1 MTLPQH
7 IAIICDGNRRWAKAK
22 HLPEFSGHKY
32 AVETTT
38 ENLVDH
44 CLKLN
49 IPYLTLWFF
58 STENWNRG
66 QAWIAKYFN
75 LFRQLIPKATD
86 KYIKKGVRLNTIG
99 DLTKLPQDVQKFLT
113 SWKDKSKTNH
123 KITLTIAFN
132 YGGRDEILRAI
143 NSYLQGVSLQACKE
157 TPYCI
162 SEKQFS
168 QYLDT
173 HNLPDPDLLI
183 RTGRN
188 NTRLSGFMLWQI
200 AYTQLYFTDTLF
212 PDFTPEE
219 LDKAISWYQT
229 QTQNLGK

>member
-1 MTLPQH
+1 MNLPIH

-22 HLPEFSGHKY
+22 QLPEFSGHQY

-66 QAWIAKYFN
+66 QVWVAKYFN
-75 LFRQLIPKATD
+75 LFRRLIPQATE

-99 DLTKLPQDVQKFLT
+99 DLTKLPRDVQKFLT
-113 SWKDKSKTNH
+113 NWKDKSKTNR

-132 YGGRDEILRAI
+132 YGGRDEIIRAI
-143 NSYLQGVSLQACKE
+143 NSFLQILQGTSLQVCTE
-157 TPYCI
+157 
-162 SEKQFS
+162 QDFS

-173 HNLPDPDLLI
+173 ANLPDPDLLI
-183 RTGRN
+183 RTGPN
-188 NTRLSGFMLWQI
+188 STRLSGFMLWQI

>member
-1 MTLPQH
+1 MNLPIH

-22 HLPEFSGHKY
+22 HLPEFSGHQY
-32 AVETTT
+32 AVEITT

-58 STENWNRG
+58 STENWRRG
-66 QAWIAKYFN
+66 QTWVTKYFN

-86 KYIKKGVRLNTIG
+86 KYLKKGVRLNTIG
-99 DLTKLPQDVQKFLT
+99 DLTKLPRDVQKFLT
-113 SWKDKSKTNH
+113 NWKDKSKTNR

-132 YGGRDEILRAI
+132 YGGRDEIIRAI
-143 NSYLQGVSLQACKE
+143 NSFLQILQGTSLQVCTE
-157 TPYCI
+157 
-162 SEKQFS
+162 QDFS

-173 HNLPDPDLLI
+173 ANLPDPDLLI
-183 RTGRN
+183 RTGPN
-188 NTRLSGFMLWQI
+188 STRLSGFMLWQI

>member
-1 MTLPQH
+1 MSLPQH

-32 AVETTT
+32 AVETTA

-44 CLKLN
+44 CLKLH

-66 QAWIAKYFN
+66 QVWVAKYFI
-75 LFRQLIPKATD
+75 LFRRLIPRAMD

-99 DLTKLPQDVQKFLT
+99 DLTKLPRDVQNFF
-113 SWKDKSKTNH
+113 SGWKDRSKTNH

-132 YGGRDEILRAI
+132 YGGKDEIIRAI
-143 NSYLQGVSLQACKE
+143 NSFLQGTSLQACKDV
-157 TPYCI
+157 PCSI

-173 HNLPDPDLLI
+173 RSLPDPDLLI
-183 RTGRN
+183 RTAPN
-188 NTRLSGFMLWQI
+188 NQRLSGFMLWQI

-212 PDFTPEE
+212 PDFTPKE
-219 LDKAISWYQT
+219 LDKAVAWWQK

>member
-1 MTLPQH
+1 MNLPVH
-7 IAIICDGNRRWAKAK
+7 VAIICDGNRRWAKAK

-66 QAWIAKYFN
+66 QAWVAKYFN

-99 DLTKLPQDVQKFLT
+99 DLTKLPQDVQKFFDN
-113 SWKDKSKTNH
+113 WKDKSKTNH

-132 YGGRDEILRAI
+132 YGGRDELLRAV
-143 NSYLQGVSLQACKE
+143 NRLLANEKRKTKNEKLTE
-157 TPYCI
+157 TTFI
-162 SEKQFS
+162 K
-168 QYLDT
+168 YLDT
-173 HNLPDPDLLI
+173 ADLPDPDLLI
-183 RTGRN
+183 RTGKN
-188 NTRLSGFMLWQI
+188 NSRLSGFMLWQI

-219 LDKAISWYQT
+219 LDKAIAWYKT
-229 QTQNLGK
+229 QIQNLGK